1 MVALKPSPPSAQPFG
16 PCPALREVS
25 SLTLPC
31 GCDLGQTSILTADP
45 WTRDGPPCL
54 SVVPEGCLPLAHDLP
69 PLPGPLP
76 SGPQH
81 ADLGLCPPP
90 FTPSWGAHL
99 LGSLSRPGALRLVSP
114 YMRGEKAAPACRA
127 RGLQPQ
133 AGTWPRG
140 LSGGTWGRRGR
151 DRMRHAWFCSGSPV
165 VQGSR
170 PWRPA
175 ESSGFLGPC
184 WPRRDTSLFRL

>member
-1 MVALKPSPPSAQPFG
+1 MAALKPSPPSAQPFS

-54 SVVPEGCLPLAHDLP
+54 SVVPEGCLPLARDLP

-76 SGPQH
+76 SGPRH

-90 FTPSWGAHL
+90 FTPSWGPTCWGACPDQEP
-99 LGSLSRPGALRLVSP
+99 SDSSRLTRT
-114 YMRGEKAAPACRA
+114 A
-127 RGLQPQ
+127 RGLHLLVGPGGSSPKRAPGPGGFQEAPGGDGD
-133 AGTWPRG
+133 GTG
-140 LSGGTWGRRGR
+140 
-151 DRMRHAWFCSGSPV
+151 
-165 VQGSR
+165 
-170 PWRPA
+170 
-175 ESSGFLGPC
+175 
-184 WPRRDTSLFRL
+184 